1 MQILLKDVIK
11 IKHGYAFKGEHFTNQ
26 PTSYIVVTPGNFTT
40 KGGFQDTEKFYDT
53 NDFPKEFILKDNDL
67 IVTMTDLSKMAD
79 TIGFSALV
87 PKNSKY
93 KYLHNQRIGLVDVFN
108 SDFDRNYIYWLMR
121 SPHYQKTIANSSN
134 GATVHHTSPDK
145 IYRYKFEKIN
155 LTTQIK
161 IANILST
168 YDDLIENNN
177 KRIKLLEKMAENLYK
192 EWFVRFRFP
201 GYKNAEFESG
211 IPKGW
216 EILKVKN
223 ICRVKSGFAFKSQ
236 WWQDI
241 GIPVIKIKD
250 IKDNT
255 IDLNDLSYV
264 SKENADK
271 AKQFYVNAGDLLI
284 AMTGATIGKIAL
296 VPYFSKITVNQRVG
310 KFFLGKNPLE
320 YSPFLFCL
328 FLQEQIQDQITQIAS
343 SNAAQPNISPF
354 DIEKLKFVGEM
365 NYISRFNKLTEPM
378 FKEILTLRVKNK
390 NLTQQRDLLLPRL
403 MSGKLEVN

>member
-1 MQILLKDVIK
+1 MINKIFTEYRISDIGQVIGGGTPSTSIDEYWNGNIPWISPKDLTNYNCVYISCGENFISEKGLNKSGTKLLPENTVLFSSRAPI
-11 IKHGYAFKGEHFTNQ
+11 GYVAIAANSICTNQ
-26 PTSYIVVTPGNFTT
+26 GFKSIICDPDRIDYLYLYYYLKANLEYIKLF
-40 KGGFQDTEKFYDT
+40 
-53 NDFPKEFILKDNDL
+53 
-67 IVTMTDLSKMAD
+67 A
-79 TIGFSALV
+79 
-87 PKNSKY
+87 
-93 KYLHNQRIGLVDVFN
+93 
-108 SDFDRNYIYWLMR
+108 
-121 SPHYQKTIANSSN
+121 N
-134 GATVHHTSPDK
+134 GATFPELSGK
-145 IYRYKFEKIN
+145 AMKNIKIN
-155 LTTQIK
+155 IFNDVKYQRK
-161 IANILST
+161 IADTLFK
-168 YDDLIENNN
+168 YDNLIENNN
-177 KRIKLLEKMAENLYK
+177 KRIKSLEQMAENLYK

-201 GYKNAEFESG
+201 GYENAEFENG

-296 VPYFSKITVNQRVG
+296 VPHTFKITVNQRVG

-328 FLQEQIQDQITQIAS
+328 FLQEQIQEQITQIAS

-365 NYISRFNKLTEPM
+365 HYISKFNKLTEPM
-378 FKEILTLRVKNK
+378 FKEILTLRAKNK
-390 NLTQQRDLLLPRL
+390 NLTQQRDLLLPQL
-403 MSGKLEVN
+403 MSGKLEVE